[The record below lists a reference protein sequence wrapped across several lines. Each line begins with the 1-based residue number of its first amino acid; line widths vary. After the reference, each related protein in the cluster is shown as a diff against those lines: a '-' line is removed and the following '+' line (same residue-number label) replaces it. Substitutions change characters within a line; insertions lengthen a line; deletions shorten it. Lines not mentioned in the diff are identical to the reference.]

1 MKKARA
7 IALGTSKID
16 AATGILARLTPTMH
30 KAFTGALTK
39 DKKVLGR
46 I

>member
-7 IALGTSKID
+7 IALGTSRMN

-30 KAFTGALTK
+30 KAFSGALNK